1 MFISIPLFGANY
13 YVASTGSDR
22 NPGTKARPWQTVK
35 KAAITLVAGDTV
47 LIREGRYN
55 EKVSPQNSG
64 SPGNYITYTAYP
76 GETVTIDGSGI
87 SLGEFDALFNIE
99 NKQ

>member
-1 MFISIPLFGANY
+1 MIIRNKNSGNRLIIFAVLLCIMFISIPLFGANY

-47 LIREGRYN
+47 LIREGR
-55 EKVSPQNSG
+55 
-64 SPGNYITYTAYP
+64 
-76 GETVTIDGSGI
+76 
-87 SLGEFDALFNIE
+87 
-99 NKQ
+99 